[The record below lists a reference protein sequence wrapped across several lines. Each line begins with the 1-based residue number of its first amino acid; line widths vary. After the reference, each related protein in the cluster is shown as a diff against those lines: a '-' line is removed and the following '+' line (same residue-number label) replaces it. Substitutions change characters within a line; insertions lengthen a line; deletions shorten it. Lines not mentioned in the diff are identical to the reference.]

1 MLKLNSQKQNTEAP
15 PSTFRWLPTG
25 EAGLDAMLDA
35 MGRATQTL
43 CFEMYIFTAGPLGKS
58 FREALLQARR
68 RGVRVRVLLDA
79 FGSLGLPAHFWDP
92 LIQLGGEFRWFNA
105 FHAAERYGRR
115 NHRKLLVIDGK
126 EAIVGG
132 FNVSEDYRGD
142 GVTHGWRDLGLHIE
156 GPLAAALET
165 SFARIFTKVV
175 ARENRLSQILTKKR
189 HLHLPRLLQRPETAV
204 EGRPWT
210 LLLSEPGL
218 GHRAFKRA
226 LLDDLASAQFVQI
239 TCAYFV
245 PTWRLRRALMGVARR
260 GGRVQ
265 LLLAGKTDIE
275 ASRLASHSLYAKLM
289 SAGVEIYEYQPQI
302 LHAKLVV
309 IDGIV
314 YAGSANLDARSLNI
328 NYELMIRVYDAQTA
342 AEARGIFEA
351 DLAHSRAIDPQRWKA
366 SRNWLTR
373 LLEKAAYF
381 LVARIDPHIT
391 SLRWRSRANE
401 AWKKK
406 RKRAGGKKGPPFF
419 SS

>member
-1 MLKLNSQKQNTEAP
+1 MNSQKQNAGAEPPA

-25 EAGLDAMLDA
+25 ADGLAAMLAA
-35 MGRATQTL
+35 MGRATRTI
-43 CFEMYIFTAGPLGKS
+43 CFEMYIFTPGPLGKS
-58 FREALLQARR
+58 FREALLRARR
-68 RGVRVRVLLDA
+68 RGVRVQVLLDA

-105 FHAAERYGRR
+105 FRASERYGRR
-115 NHRKLLVIDGK
+115 NHRKLLVIDGA

-132 FNVSEDYRGD
+132 FNVSEEYRGD
-142 GVTHGWRDLGLHIE
+142 GVTRGWRDLGLHIA

-165 SFARIFTKVV
+165 SFTRIFAK
-175 ARENRLSQILTKKR
+175 AASPPLLR
-189 HLHLPRLLQRPETAV
+189 LPRLRLPRLRLRPETAV
-204 EGRPWT
+204 EGCPWT
-210 LLLSEPGL
+210 LLLSEPGR

-226 LLDDLASAQFVQI
+226 LLGDLASARLVQI

-265 LLLAGKTDIE
+265 LLLAGRTDIE
-275 ASRLASHSLYAKLM
+275 AARLASHSLYAKLM
-289 SAGVEIYEYQPQI
+289 GAGVEIYEYQPQI

-309 IDGIV
+309 IDDAV

-328 NYELMIRVYDAQTA
+328 NHELMIRVGDAQTA
-342 AEARGIFEA
+342 AEARAIFER
-351 DLAHSRAIDPQRWKA
+351 DLLHSRAVDPRRWKA
-366 SRNWLTR
+366 SRSLLTR

-391 SLRWRSRANE
+391 SLRWRTRARN

-406 RKRAGGKKGPPFF
+406 RKRGEKNGGSPPF
-419 SS
+419 S